1 MHFVI
6 TLLWESHTHELL
18 IHMDTPIWF
27 ILLKLALP
35 NCSIQSNFAVPSL
48 TETIWK
54 LLKNNILT
62 NHAERT
68 SKTEKNINR
77 IWNILWI
84 HFHLVS
90 IVISFFFFNFPKLF
104 SWASFYNICLS
115 GIESKFSVL
124 NKRTLP
130 NEGMR
135 PKKGKG
141 MRSKVNAF
149 WVKPFKIHS
158 VELMSD
164 SLLLNLIL
172 NISTNIVR
180 YSHNIN
186 IKALSN
192 RGASF
197 YNQPLCS
204 SIFSIV
210 IDKLHF

>member
-1 MHFVI
+1 MKIVKEQHFNEPCRENI
-6 TLLWESHTHELL
+6 KDKKKH
-18 IHMDTPIWF
+18 
-27 ILLKLALP
+27 
-35 NCSIQSNFAVPSL
+35 QSNLEHSMDSL
-48 TETIWK
+48 P
-54 LLKNNILT
+54 LGFDSN
-62 NHAERT
+62 
-68 SKTEKNINR
+68 
-77 IWNILWI
+77 
-84 HFHLVS
+84 
-90 IVISFFFFNFPKLF
+90 FFFFNFPKLF

-197 YNQPLCS
+197 TINRYALLYSPLWLINC
-204 SIFSIV
+204 IFRRTKWIH
-210 IDKLHF
+210 L

>member
-1 MHFVI
+1 MQRKH
-6 TLLWESHTHELL
+6 
-18 IHMDTPIWF
+18 
-27 ILLKLALP
+27 
-35 NCSIQSNFAVPSL
+35 Q
-48 TETIWK
+48 
-54 LLKNNILT
+54 
-62 NHAERT
+62 RQ
-68 SKTEKNINR
+68 KNINR

-90 IVISFFFFNFPKLF
+90 IVISSFISIFQKRFLELVLTTYAFPV
-104 SWASFYNICLS
+104 
-115 GIESKFSVL
+115 IESKFSLL
-124 NKRTLP
+124 NKRTSP
-130 NEGMR
+130 NEGIR
-135 PKKGKG
+135 P
-141 MRSKVNAF
+141 KVNAF

-172 NISTNIVR
+172 NISTNIVQ
-180 YSHNIN
+180 YSYNIN